1 MFQYDR
7 IKQELQNQPSSIDF
21 MHVSLLFLES
31 NDKATCKNDKTHG
44 RKLQMLIPNFH
55 EESIIDQISHDPNK
69 IIYNF

>member
-1 MFQYDR
+1 MIVSNRNYK
-7 IKQELQNQPSSIDF
+7 INHHPLTSC
-21 MHVSLLFLES
+21 MHVLLLFLES

-69 IIYNF
+69 VIYNF

>member
-1 MFQYDR
+1 MTKTLK
-7 IKQELQNQPSSIDF
+7 I
-21 MHVSLLFLES
+21 LES